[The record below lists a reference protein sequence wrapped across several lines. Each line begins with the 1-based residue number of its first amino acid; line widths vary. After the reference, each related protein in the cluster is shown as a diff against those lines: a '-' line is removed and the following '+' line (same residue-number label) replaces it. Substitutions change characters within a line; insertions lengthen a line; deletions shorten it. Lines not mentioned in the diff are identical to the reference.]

1 MIKLMFLSYIDRK
14 KLMILFIFE
23 VLVLFFMFFIVYEK
37 NSTYEMMLYP
47 NYYIT
52 YINQVFLQVFLIVNA
67 MFVLFL
73 IMEHDQPFLKP
84 MISFF
89 GRYKVFI
96 YKYIFFLSIILCYG
110 CYFYMIFHLAI
121 NIITPLEVTLTIQT
135 FVYMFLDMILLTNV
149 MLISIKHKYRSL
161 SIIILMLYI
170 FTTLFLES
178 LPYRFLYIL
187 PIFNITKTYQMLEI
201 SYKMCYI
208 LLGFMIYLAK
218 SAKEQL

>member
-1 MIKLMFLSYIDRK
+1 
-14 KLMILFIFE
+14 MILFIFE